1 MDKVV
6 LVAYASKH
14 GSTKTIAEKIADQL
28 RSAGLNTDISNVK
41 DADNP
46 GNYDALVLGS
56 AVYIGGWRKEAVKFV
71 EQHANSLTKLPVWIF
86 SSGPTG
92 EGDPVKLL
100 DGWMMPDKLKPV
112 FNQIKPREVVVF
124 HGNVDLQKLNFLE
137 KTMVK
142 NVKSPIGD
150 YRDWAVI
157 SEWAMK
163 IAEQLMN
170 LPKQ

>member
-1 MDKVV
+1 MEKKI

-14 GSTKTIAEKIADQL
+14 GATKAIAEKIADQL

-41 DADNP
+41 DAGNP

-92 EGDPVKLL
+92 EGDPIELL

-112 FNQIKPREVVVF
+112 FEQFKPREVVVF
-124 HGNVDLQKLNFLE
+124 HGNVDIQKLNFLE
-137 KTMVK
+137 KTLIK
-142 NVKSPIGD
+142 NVKAPAGD
-150 YRDWAVI
+150 YRDWAAI
-157 SEWAMK
+157 TNWAK
-163 IAEQLMN
+163 SIAEQLLAM
-170 LPKQ
+170 PPQ